1 MPSARRRDIV
11 KKSKPVQ
18 RDIARVAEVSQAVV
32 SMVVNGRADE
42 NGISETTQER
52 IRAAIRQLGY
62 VPNVAARSLR
72 GGRNGLIGVHTFE
85 RVFPVHAD
93 NYFNE
98 ILIGI
103 EEEAVELGQDLVLF
117 ASTQG
122 SDGTRTIYG
131 SGSNRLK
138 LADGAVILGFEQND
152 EELRRLAGEGF
163 SFVFV
168 GQRDVPG
175 VPYVTA
181 GYRSAVEAVVG
192 TLAEHGHR
200 AIAYL
205 GTSLTKNPQEERRAG
220 FDDAMVS
227 RGLTVTQRLIC
238 EPDELT
244 ADWLVD
250 LLIIG
255 TTAIFIENHELA
267 TALGGL
273 AAAVGLAI
281 PGRLSVVVLD
291 NAPSAAAVNP
301 WSHITVPR
309 RELGRRS
316 VAVLIELLD
325 GRISSDHFEVVP
337 CEPPLL
343 TTIARPPDAPA
354 LDATSGRVSQQP

>member
-1 MPSARRRDIV
+1 MV
-11 KKSKPVQ
+11 KKTKPVQ
-18 RDIARVAEVSQAVV
+18 RDIARIAEVSQAVV
-32 SMVVNGRADE
+32 SMVVNGRAAE
-42 NGISETTQER
+42 NGIPETTQER

-85 RVFPVHAD
+85 RVFPVHSD

-103 EEEAVELGQDLVLF
+103 EEQAVELGQDLVLF

-138 LADGAVILGFEQND
+138 LADGAVILGLEQND

-163 SFVFV
+163 PFVFI
-168 GQRDVPG
+168 GHRDVPG

-181 GYRSAVEAVVG
+181 GYFGAVGAVVN
-192 TLAEHGHR
+192 TLADHGHSS
-200 AIAYL
+200 IAYL

-220 FDDAMVS
+220 FDEAIAF
-227 RGLTVTQRLIC
+227 RALNATQRRIC
-238 EPDELT
+238 EPNQLT
-244 ADWLVD
+244 QAWLLGVLD
-250 LLIIG
+250 AG
-255 TTAIFIENHELA
+255 TTAIVIENHELA
-267 TALGGL
+267 TTLGGL
-273 AAAVGLAI
+273 AAAIGIGI
-281 PGRLSVVVLD
+281 PDQLSVVVLD
-291 NAPSAAAVNP
+291 NAPRADAVNP

-309 RELGRRS
+309 RELGRRA

-325 GRISSDHFEVVP
+325 GHIGSDHFEVLP

-343 TTIARPPDAPA
+343 TTIARLHSTSELGSTSDR
-354 LDATSGRVSQQP
+354 AT